1 MDAKIAAAVKQL
13 IEDNR
18 ELTAR
23 LERLEKVKPAVVN
36 GRDGKDGADGVSPEI
51 TDIVE
56 AVVAQLPEPEKVDTK
71 AIVEDVVAQIP
82 KPRDGRDAPTVNVSD
97 VAAIVLAKIPK
108 PKDGKDGRNGPDL
121 ETVVKRVKAQVQ
133 DGERGEQGPPVPP
146 GKPGKDGTSV
156 TDVQLSNNDLF
167 VFLDGKKKKAGS
179 IKVPAAS
186 APFNPGNVGGGGGN
200 IGGATAADFRRIRP
214 VYGTMTITQRDSNDP
229 SPNVLT
235 VAAHPSGND
244 TMNPPSAPVTA
255 GPGPFGGYYKVP
267 GYIAEGIAKE
277 ITFGDSEVIVP
288 VDGVYIVPVGWG
300 GFRHAVNN
308 ASVAFVLGIER
319 DGVIVFSQRPTAA
332 LKPNG
337 DRIGNISGG
346 GQAALQAGDKLSVW
360 VASDIAGNITL
371 GNSNVTIQMIED
383 TTA

>member
-82 KPRDGRDAPTVNVSD
+82 TPRDGRDAPTVNVSD

-133 DGERGEQGPPVPP
+133 DGERGEQGPPGPP

-167 VFLDGKKKKAGS
+167 VFLDGKKRKAGT
-179 IKVPAAS
+179 IKVPTAT
-186 APFNPGNVGGGGGN
+186 APFNPGNAGGGGTARGPSPTVGYTSQGTFISN
-200 IGGATAADFRRIRP
+200 ELQAGALDTPQTITFGPGGTTDEGGAT
-214 VYGTMTITQRDSNDP
+214 
-229 SPNVLT
+229 
-235 VAAHPSGND
+235 
-244 TMNPPSAPVTA
+244 
-255 GPGPFGGYYKVP
+255 
-267 GYIAEGIAKE
+267 
-277 ITFGDSEVIVP
+277 
-288 VDGVYIVPVGWG
+288 VG
-300 GFRHAVNN
+300 A
-308 ASVAFVLGIER
+308 
-319 DGVIVFSQRPTAA
+319 DGVITVNDAGFWSIKQRFRAGRA
-332 LKPNG
+332 GASGVSELFFWAEISVDGGNNWAI
-337 DRIGNISGG
+337 IGNSVDTPLSSSNEVVVFFDISEVQVPPGTKFRNRFARSSTG
-346 GQAALQAGDKLSVW
+346 DNSGDLRVGVASAALQA
-360 VASDIAGNITL
+360 L
-371 GNSNVTIQMIED
+371 GVPDAPSAQVTFYKIDQ
-383 TTA
+383 